1 SPTRKKIILLQDGE
15 MTKIVLPANH
25 AVVIEDQ
32 THTGQKRYIPSSTN
46 ESNYCVPDFES
57 SSQTDLSLS
66 TKPRPVNMVVPT
78 PVPNTTCPTNLT
90 NSLSDLPL
98 NSEKD
103 TNHNSSLTDNNNPMT
118 SGGSNSL
125 SKYIMNFSISP
136 LKTSFE
142 SINSRPEHQQ
152 SQQNISEFSNNSVL
166 ENEPFNTNVENLST
180 CADYQQVQLY
190 PSSVSASPAQCDMPF
205 LMATPTK
212 NSNILAVSGQPC
224 FLSGANFPAS
234 HLESSTN
241 QRPSSTFSK
250 TVVRDLFSPKT
261 DSPLNTNVDTRYVE
275 NSIEVSEE
283 SRLVLSTNKNNSET
297 QEAHEP
303 ISSINMPDNNEPD
316 KNIDTND
323 ITSSLINTD
332 TDKCS
337 EKEIESNIDKAKDDM
352 ASGKE
357 EEPNDLSFEMNYF
370 DKVKHILGSS
380 FNKFMDL
387 FSLFVHGKKTPKFIY
402 PKICKM
408 IKDQPDLQNEFLVFF
423 NAEQAKKLGKESEH
437 RIVLCAKHLYENKR
451 SPELIDKEEVI
462 QVLKSV
468 MNHPNVS
475 ESQLAYLLKPIIT
488 LQSNILENL
497 T

>member
-1 SPTRKKIILLQDGE
+1 MNQ
-15 MTKIVLPANH
+15 IVH
-25 AVVIEDQ
+25 
-32 THTGQKRYIPSSTN
+32 
-46 ESNYCVPDFES
+46 CVSDFDAG
-57 SSQTDLSLS
+57 SQTDLSLS
-66 TKPRPVNMVVPT
+66 SKPRPVNMVVPT
-78 PVPNTTCPTNLT
+78 PVPNTTCPTNLS

-98 NSEKD
+98 NSEID
-103 TNHNSSLTDNNNPMT
+103 TNHNTSLTNNNNNNPMT
-118 SGGSNSL
+118 SVGSNSL

-142 SINSRPEHQQ
+142 SMNSRSEHQQ
-152 SQQNISEFSNNSVL
+152 SQQNISKFSNNSVL
-166 ENEPFNTNVENLST
+166 ENEPFNTNVENQST
-180 CADYQQVQLY
+180 CSDYQQVQLY

-212 NSNILAVSGQPC
+212 NSNISAVSSQPC
-224 FLSGANFPAS
+224 VLSGTNFPAS
-234 HLESSTN
+234 HLESNTN

-261 DSPLNTNVDTRYVE
+261 TSPLNTDADTQFVE
-275 NSIEVSEE
+275 NNIEVSQE
-283 SRLVLSTNKNNSET
+283 SMSINTTNKNNSGT

-323 ITSSLINTD
+323 ITTSSLINTD
-332 TDKCS
+332 TDKCF
-337 EKEIESNIDKAKDDM
+337 ENEIESNIDKSRDDM
-352 ASGKE
+352 ASGKDE
-357 EEPNDLSFEMNYF
+357 EQNDLSFEMNYF
-370 DKVKHILGSS
+370 DKVKHILGGS

-408 IKDQPDLQNEFLVFF
+408 IKDHPDLQNEFLVFF

-468 MNHPNVS
+468 MNHPNIS

-488 LQSNILENL
+488 LHFSYNACLAIFTECSYLYVIYHFDFSTL
-497 T
+497 S